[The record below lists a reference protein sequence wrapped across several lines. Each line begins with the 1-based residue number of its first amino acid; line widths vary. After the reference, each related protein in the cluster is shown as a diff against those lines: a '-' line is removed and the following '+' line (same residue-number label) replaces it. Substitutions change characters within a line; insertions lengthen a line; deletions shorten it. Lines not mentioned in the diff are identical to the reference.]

1 MWKRRPITIATAV
14 SGSGTSGATVHPRRM
29 AAITACCKLRT
40 MSTASRNNTPIIF
53 QPLVSRCHRASIT
66 SVISPTLV
74 ATHHHHLHHNHHFAC
89 RVRLDNH
96 IPTTTAVGILLQ
108 RYASTIAHDVASEEE
123 CESTSTTLT
132 PPPTTTSSSLGDNGY
147 LGNIL
152 NAKVYDVAVETEL
165 QHAENLSQVSI
176 YLDESNMR

>member
-14 SGSGTSGATVHPRRM
+14 SGSGTSATVHPRRM

-53 QPLVSRCHRASIT
+53 QPLVSRCHRPSIT

-74 ATHHHHLHHNHHFAC
+74 ATHHHHHHNHHHHHHHLAC
-89 RVRLDNH
+89 SARLDH
-96 IPTTTAVGILLQ
+96 IPTTTAVGMLLR

-123 CESTSTTLT
+123 CETTSTTLT
-132 PPPTTTSSSLGDNGY
+132 PPPPTTSSSLGDNGY

-176 YLDESNMR
+176 Y